1 MMKAIYITSVEPFS
15 GKTALCLALGRHFIA
30 KGKSLSYLKPLST
43 QPWRTPQG
51 QLADEDAAFINA
63 ILELNE
69 DPSSLS
75 AVVVTGDR
83 LRTRLTEDGG
93 KVLLEQIREAAERL
107 GKGKDILLMEGGG
120 SLREGYAMGLSNLS
134 VAQALGAPVIVVVR
148 YRGEMES
155 VDDALTARFRL
166 GDQLLGVIFNH
177 VPTGGEDFINE
188 YVQPFLARQEIQVLG
203 QLPNRPQLSALSL
216 TELIS
221 LLEARV
227 LTEADGL
234 DALVTSFT
242 VGAMN
247 AEAALARFRRQQNK
261 AVITGGDR
269 TDIQLAALET
279 STAVLVLTGNLH
291 PSPLILEQAEK
302 LGVPVLLVATD
313 TMETVEK
320 IERSFGKTRLGQT
333 EKLETFENLL
343 VERVDLRP
351 IYDVLL
357 GD

>member
-1 MMKAIYITSVEPFS
+1 MKALYITSVEPFS

-30 KGKSLSYLKPLST
+30 RGKSLAYLKPLST
-43 QPWRTPQG
+43 QPWRTPKG
-51 QLADEDAAFINA
+51 ELADEDAAFVSSTLDLDA
-63 ILELNE
+63 
-69 DPSSLS
+69 DPSTLS

-83 LRTRLTEDGG
+83 LRTRLKQDGG
-93 KVLLEQIREAAERL
+93 EVLLEQIREVAQRVSE
-107 GKGKDILLMEGGG
+107 GKDILLMEGGG

-134 VAQALGAPVIVVVR
+134 VAEALGAPVIVVVR

-155 VDDALTARFRL
+155 VDDSLTAKFRL
-166 GDQLLGVIFNH
+166 GDQLLGLILNH
-177 VPTGGEDFINE
+177 VPAGSEEFVDS
-188 YVQPFLARQEIQVLG
+188 YVRPFLGRQGIQVLG
-203 QLPNRPQLSALSL
+203 HLPDQPELSALSL

-221 LLEARV
+221 LLGAEV
-227 LTEADGL
+227 LTEQVDLEG
-234 DALVTSFT
+234 LVTSFT

-279 STAVLVLTGNLH
+279 STAVLVLTGNLR

-302 LGVPVLLVATD
+302 LGVPVCLVDTD

-320 IERSFGKTRLGQT
+320 IERSLGKTRLGQT
-333 EKLETFENLL
+333 EKLDTFETLL
-343 VERVDLRP
+343 VERVDLQP

-357 GD
+357 VD